1 MKHNHFNYVVLSD
14 GHHCYLFERM
24 GKDVPFEAYNRDLAL
39 ESAESDIDLF
49 EKIRTNKTVSCG
61 SRIPPL
67 SEIEK
72 KPYEVMFNE

>member
-1 MKHNHFNYVVLSD
+1 MKHNHLNYVILSD
-14 GHHCYLFERM
+14 GHHCYLFERL
-24 GKDVPFEAYNRDLAL
+24 GKDMPFEAYNRDLAL
-39 ESAESDIDLF
+39 VVSESDIDLL
-49 EKIRTNKTVSCG
+49 EKVRTNKSVSWG